1 MKLLLFNSFGQKKAI
16 SYGYKSIYV
25 CMCVRMCVR
34 VIIRKHTRL
43 RVREE
48 TWGPG
53 TTLPLISCV
62 TPGRWLAL
70 SEPLFPCWKCEG
82 TKTPFQSR

>member
-1 MKLLLFNSFGQKKAI
+1 MKLLLFNSFRQKHAI

-25 CMCVRMCVR
+25 CMCVG
-34 VIIRKHTRL
+34 VIIRKHPRL

-48 TWGPG
+48 IWGPG
-53 TTLPLISCV
+53 TTLPLTSCV
-62 TPGRWLAL
+62 TPGQWLAL

-82 TKTPFQSR
+82 TKTLFQSR